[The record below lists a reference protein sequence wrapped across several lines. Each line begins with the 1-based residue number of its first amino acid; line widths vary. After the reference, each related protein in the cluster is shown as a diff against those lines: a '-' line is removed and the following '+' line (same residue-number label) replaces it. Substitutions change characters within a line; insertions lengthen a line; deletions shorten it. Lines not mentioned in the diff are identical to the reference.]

1 MLPKDLELPSFK
13 ELPTR
18 PARAGRA
25 LTSDGEAPRRET
37 AKFAIKAVQSPAA
50 AETSAQASLLRS
62 LDDFRAGVV
71 SGADKWHVKHIQDQS
86 RNTKAHL
93 QNIPEND
100 ESDDYD

>member
-1 MLPKDLELPSFK
+1 MELPSFK

-18 PARAGRA
+18 PAHAGRA
-25 LTSDGEAPRRET
+25 LAGDGEAPRRET

-50 AETSAQASLLRS
+50 GGANAQASLLRS

-71 SGADKWHVKHIQDQS
+71 SGADKWHVKHVQDQA
-86 RNTKAHL
+86 RNAKAHL

-100 ESDDYD
+100 ESDDFE